1 MKKFLK
7 MFFPHDGIY
16 EVLVGTSGIKPIIKP
31 LGIIV
36 EANELRSKIYK
47 STLTYSNLEKNN
59 KCSIHVTLDTTFF
72 ILSMLDKLTFSIDSD
87 YNVPVLKNLNV
98 IYAECMKTSSTDP
111 SIFTINPLDLEINSN
126 LTRAYNRG
134 DYISVDFLVN
144 YTRLDIYKGEDLEK
158 LVRILEYEWSVIKR
172 TSQYTS
178 SLLEEILNKMRSKGF
193 KLD

>member
-36 EANELRSKIYK
+36 EANELRFKIYK
-47 STLTYSNLEKNN
+47 STLTYSNLEKNQI
-59 KCSIHVTLDTTFF
+59 CSIHITLDTNFF
-72 ILSMLDKLTFSIDSD
+72 ILSILDKLTFNMDSE
-87 YNVPVLKNLNV
+87 YNVPILNNLNI
-98 IYAECMKTSSTDP
+98 IYAECSKVSNADP
-111 SIFTINPLDLEINSN
+111 SIFSVNPLDLEINSN

-144 YTRLDIYKGEDLEK
+144 YTRLDIYKGEELEK
-158 LVRILEYEWSVIKR
+158 LIRILGYEFGVIKR
-172 TSQYTS
+172 TSPQTYN
-178 SLLEEILNKMRSKGF
+178 LLEEIANKIRSKGF

>member
-1 MKKFLK
+1 

-36 EANELRSKIYK
+36 EANELRFKIYK
-47 STLTYSNLEKNN
+47 STLTYSNLEKNQI
-59 KCSIHVTLDTTFF
+59 CSIHITLDTNFF
-72 ILSMLDKLTFSIDSD
+72 ILSILDKLTFNMDSE
-87 YNVPVLKNLNV
+87 YNVPILNNLNI
-98 IYAECMKTSSTDP
+98 IYAECSKVSNADP
-111 SIFTINPLDLEINSN
+111 SIFSVNPLDLEINSN

-144 YTRLDIYKGEDLEK
+144 YTRLDIYKGEELEK
-158 LVRILEYEWSVIKR
+158 LIRILGYEFGVIKR
-172 TSQYTS
+172 TSPQTYN
-178 SLLEEILNKMRSKGF
+178 LLEEIANKIRSKGF

>member
-1 MKKFLK
+1 

>member
-36 EANELRSKIYK
+36 EANELRFKIYK
-47 STLTYSNLEKNN
+47 STLTYSNLEKNRI
-59 KCSIHVTLDTTFF
+59 CSIHVTLDINFF
-72 ILSMLDKLTFSIDSD
+72 ILSMLDKLTFNMDSE
-87 YNVPVLKNLNV
+87 YNVPILNNLNI
-98 IYAECMKTSSTDP
+98 IYAECSKVSNADP
-111 SIFTINPLDLEINSN
+111 SIFSVNPLDLEINSN

-144 YTRLDIYKGEDLEK
+144 YTRLDIYKGEELEK
-158 LVRILEYEWSVIKR
+158 LIRILGYEFGVIKR
-172 TSQYTS
+172 TSPQTYN
-178 SLLEEILNKMRSKGF
+178 LLGEIANKIRSKGF